1 MDFLSSI
8 RPLKMLGLA
17 VSLWNPQNPQRNP
30 GFHGLFPHFFPEDT
44 SGTSGLSFFFQALKL
59 PIIQCR
65 SMFPHFFLDTHGDLV
80 NLRARRTPETP
91 AAPAEKKTPR
101 RKQSDWQMQE
111 RVKELEAKNLGAWGM

>member
-30 GFHGLFPHFFPEDT
+30 GFHGVFPHFFPEGT

-59 PIIQCR
+59 
-65 SMFPHFFLDTHGDLV
+65 
-80 NLRARRTPETP
+80 RACRTPETP